1 MIALVAVIHIIVCMT
16 LVTVVLLQ
24 QGKGAD
30 VGAVFGGSSQT
41 VFGAGGAGNLLT
53 KITWGCAIIFYTT
66 SIILAYT
73 STRRATGSIFEG
85 GHVAIP
91 AAPAGKTGTP
101 ALPHGTGTPAAG
113 AHPLTPSTPG
123 GGK

>member
-1 MIALVAVIHIIVCMT
+1 MIALVVVIHIFVCLT

-41 VFGAGGAGNLLT
+41 VFGASGAGNLLT
-53 KITWGCAIIFYTT
+53 KITWGCAIIFFTT
-66 SIILAYT
+66 SIVLAYT

-85 GHVAIP
+85 GHVTIP
-91 AAPAGKTGTP
+91 VVPGGKAGAP
-101 ALPHGTGTPAAG
+101 ALPHVTGAPAAG
-113 AHPLTPSTPG
+113 AHP
-123 GGK
+123 